1 MPMHMQSVDPCQ
13 RNSLCIISRSKS
25 QDLVDDPS
33 TGYMLSG
40 EVSESASSS
49 SATYYGSCLNMNSD
63 VAERITSLLSSLRL
77 TSLHNN
83 IPQDG
88 EDERLKK
95 IHRQLEWLI
104 SEESD
109 DHRRRRLRNILP
121 AANCVRE
128 QVFALR
134 RYLHDHN
141 TASSANYATYIHG
154 ALTAIMKESFE
165 EEYRKLATV
174 VGVLDAV
181 AELLIF
187 EVDAFDIDCP
197 VENRTIRKLIAST
210 LTNLTFGNTQSK
222 RRLCSHPNL
231 IEYTI
236 RIIDDSHGLAQI
248 YAGLLR
254 NLSWMADAQMS
265 TTLAPSVPALV
276 RASLRAYRTA
286 ESKCLCAT
294 LSALWNLASH
304 SRDNKKALCEEP
316 GFLEMLIELSTNDAQ
331 HTALVEPATGVL
343 KYASMYL
350 AVVGADQYLSTSA
363 IHMMMLRL
371 IDLLNSPSFTVIGNA
386 LGILSQLLAKGNQ
399 LRSHILLN
407 HKAMLLLNH
416 LRNSTRDDI
425 RNPVKTVLNYLNSFD
440 VSEVYVATSPH
451 PSTHGTPPLSYRF
464 DGMSSSY
471 DGTAS
476 VAPSYI
482 DSTRLLKYRS
492 PHSYTASIL
501 AGKMSSTLNSEYF
514 PYSSPSCA
522 SIMQQGFAPRPGDRS
537 HHQEQP
543 ASLPRQFFQKS
554 KISNASSVGDDSM
567 YLKQTQPA
575 ARFSPSHPI
584 HPEQKDMSTST
595 MITSGFAIETSQ
607 GPNLSNGVNGDDDGL
622 KVLNRPDDPSFEV
635 EDSVRCTRCTST
647 QSLSSLFPGERST
660 WNSCNNSAADSNRL
674 SPVSA
679 TEIPDSPT
687 QYSRLTDLTTLSARD
702 FNIITSTEKNETR
715 DKVSTSKEVLLG
727 DPELKVV
734 KSSNGGSGPISKDDR
749 NTKGITEQ
757 GNSLDD
763 DYGSFMGRA
772 DSELLNQS
780 IESAMPKRVEINE
793 EFLADMI
800 EQAQPKPSPLKQ
812 HEICGGRN
820 FSRASTARASSVKIE
835 NDDFLL
841 QSIASVLPQ
850 SSNSTHDMSSIGSP
864 PKKARAMTGDTART
878 SGGPKRVSHAVLS
891 NSHSRLMHS
900 CSVLRTR
907 ELRPNGVNLKTMF
920 GNKITGS
927 NSAAL
932 FDAAL
937 RSSFVESPKTTEKV
951 RDASDASLLV
961 HQGTNEES
969 DTLSED
975 NYSPLMDNDLAV
987 DKSMPQ
993 DIDEESQTEQL
1004 IIDCG
1009 VVSRTVRQT
1018 VVKPV
1023 QKASHAQVSTS
1034 SRFGLAQKNME
1045 KRLSRQE
1052 IFTLPAPLSNCNSRN
1067 SSPCNPILTS
1077 APTSFKSMTKFPVK
1091 TPKHNA
1097 PISKSTQEEVFISN
1111 TVTSRIRNSCVAAAK
1126 SSEDCKDW
1134 SPHHARLWL
1143 GPTGSKQSVLT
1154 RARPIATPCSSSSKI
1169 NVPRP
1174 STCRHRAATSD
1185 TSKIPQNCAS
1195 SIYETIEPQAVLI
1208 QELAKSQSAKILPLS
1223 HKNVNEKVA
1232 AITAMLENDSK
1243 RDTVVTETGNGS
1255 ETQCNDHSTSER
1267 KKTIKQMLVTT
1278 V

>member
-1 MPMHMQSVDPCQ
+1 
-13 RNSLCIISRSKS
+13 
-25 QDLVDDPS
+25 
-33 TGYMLSG
+33 MLSG
-40 EVSESASSS
+40 EVSESASSPS
-49 SATYYGSCLNMNSD
+49 TTYYESCLNMNPD
-63 VAERITSLLSSLRL
+63 IAERITSLLSSLRL
-77 TSLHNN
+77 TSLRNN

-104 SEESD
+104 SEEPD
-109 DHRRRRLRNILP
+109 DHRRRCLRHILP

-134 RYLHDHN
+134 RYLHSVN
-141 TASSANYATYIHG
+141 TAFSTNYITHIHG

-165 EEYRKLATV
+165 EEYRKLATI

-210 LTNLTFGNTQSK
+210 LTNLTFGNAQSK

-236 RIIDDSHGLAQI
+236 GIINDCHGLAQV

-265 TTLAPSVPALV
+265 ATLAPSVPALV

-304 SRDNKKALCEEP
+304 SRDNKKALCEEQ

-350 AVVGADQYLSTSA
+350 AVVGIDQYLSTSS
-363 IHMMMLRL
+363 IHMMMLHL

-386 LGILSQLLAKGNQ
+386 LGILSQLLAKSHQ
-399 LRSHILLN
+399 LRSHIVLN

-440 VSEVYVATSPH
+440 VSGAYVPTLSH
-451 PSTHGTPPLSYRF
+451 PSAHGTPPLNYRF

-471 DGTAS
+471 DGTIP
-476 VAPSYI
+476 VAPSYP

-492 PHSYTASIL
+492 SHSYAASIL
-501 AGKMSSTLNSEYF
+501 AGNMNSTLNAEYF
-514 PYSSPSCA
+514 PYSSPTCTSA
-522 SIMQQGFAPRPGDRS
+522 MQQGFAPRPGDGGRS
-537 HHQEQP
+537 HHQEQF

-554 KISNASSVGDDSM
+554 KVSNASSIGDGDNM
-567 YLKQTQPA
+567 YLKQMPA
-575 ARFSPSHPI
+575 TARFSPSVAALRHPI

-595 MITSGFAIETSQ
+595 TTSGFVIENPQ
-607 GPNLSNGVNGDDDGL
+607 GPNVDNGENGDGDGL
-622 KVLNRPDDPSFEV
+622 KGLNRPDDPSFEV

-647 QSLSSLFPGERST
+647 QSLSSLFLGERSI

-687 QYSRLTDLTTLSARD
+687 QCAPLVDSAILSTQD
-702 FNIITSTEKNETR
+702 FNVTARIEANETR
-715 DKVSTSKEVLLG
+715 GEVSTSKEVLLEVPKSNV
-727 DPELKVV
+727 DSMALTAV
-734 KSSNGGSGPISKDDR
+734 KSSDGESSSISRDNR
-749 NTKGITEQ
+749 NTKGNTEQ
-757 GNSLDD
+757 ENSLED

-780 IESAMPKRVEINE
+780 IESAMPKRVEMNE

-800 EQAQPKPSPLKQ
+800 EQAQPKPLPLKQ
-812 HEICGGRN
+812 YGSNGGRN
-820 FSRASTARASSVKIE
+820 FSRASTTRTSSVKTD
-835 NDDFLL
+835 NDDFLM
-841 QSIASVLPQ
+841 QSISSVLPQ
-850 SSNSTHDMSSIGSP
+850 SSNSTYDVSGVGSP
-864 PKKARAMTGDTART
+864 PKKARATTSDTART
-878 SGGPKRVSHAVLS
+878 SNGPKRVSHAGLS
-891 NSHSRLMHS
+891 NSHSRLTHN
-900 CSVLRTR
+900 CSVLRMKESKSNDMT
-907 ELRPNGVNLKTMF
+907 LKTKF
-920 GNKITGS
+920 GNRITTS

-951 RDASDASLLV
+951 QDASLLI
-961 HQGTNEES
+961 HQDANEES

-975 NYSPLMDNDLAV
+975 NYSSTDNNMVV
-987 DKSMPQ
+987 DKNMPQ
-993 DIDEESQTEQL
+993 DIDEESQSEQL
-1004 IIDCG
+1004 IIDCS
-1009 VVSRTVRQT
+1009 VVSETVKQT
-1018 VVKPV
+1018 VIKPV
-1023 QKASHAQVSTS
+1023 QKESSVHAGTS
-1034 SRFGLAQKNME
+1034 NRFGLAQKSIE
-1045 KRLSRQE
+1045 KGLLQQE
-1052 IFTLPAPLSNCNSRN
+1052 IFTLPAPLSNSSSRN
-1067 SSPCNPILTS
+1067 GSPCNLTI
-1077 APTSFKSMTKFPVK
+1077 TSTPRNSKLMTKSPVK
-1091 TPKHNA
+1091 TLMQNEKNGS
-1097 PISKSTQEEVFISN
+1097 ISKSTQEKSFISN
-1111 TVTSRIRNSCVAAAK
+1111 TVASKTQNSCNVAKK
-1126 SSEDCKDW
+1126 STENCRDRDPNHVS
-1134 SPHHARLWL
+1134 SVPR
-1143 GPTGSKQSVLT
+1143 SKQSVIPK
-1154 RARPIATPCSSSSKI
+1154 ARPISTSYSSSNSKI
-1169 NVPRP
+1169 SIPRV
-1174 STCRHRAATSD
+1174 STCRHQSTTSN
-1185 TSKIPQNCAS
+1185 TFKMSQNCAS
-1195 SIYETIEPQAVLI
+1195 STYEKIKPRIALI
-1208 QELAKSQSAKILPLS
+1208 QELDKNRPAKILPLY
-1223 HKNVNEKVA
+1223 HRNVNEKAATVVVISKNDSKKDTVVA
-1232 AITAMLENDSK
+1232 DTENDS
-1243 RDTVVTETGNGS
+1243 R
-1255 ETQCNDHSTSER
+1255 TQCNNLSAAGK
-1267 KKTIKQMLVTT
+1267 KKTVKQMLVTT

>member
-1 MPMHMQSVDPCQ
+1 
-13 RNSLCIISRSKS
+13 
-25 QDLVDDPS
+25 
-33 TGYMLSG
+33 MLSG

-49 SATYYGSCLNMNSD
+49 STTYYGSCSRMDPD

-83 IPQDG
+83 IPQNG
-88 EDERLKK
+88 EVERLKQ
-95 IHRQLEWLI
+95 IHRQLEWLV
-104 SEESD
+104 SEEPD
-109 DHRRRRLRNILP
+109 DHRRRRLRQILP

-134 RYLHDHN
+134 RYLHSVN
-141 TASSANYATYIHG
+141 TASSTNYATHIHG

-165 EEYRKLATV
+165 EEYRKLANV
-174 VGVLDAV
+174 IGILDAV

-210 LTNLTFGNTQSK
+210 LTNLTFGNAQSK
-222 RRLCSHPNL
+222 RRLCTHPNL

-236 RIIDDSHGLAQI
+236 RIIDDSHGLAQV

-265 TTLAPSVPALV
+265 ATLAPSVPALV
-276 RASLRAYRTA
+276 RASLRAYRTS

-316 GFLEMLIELSTNDAQ
+316 GFLEMLIDLSTNDAQ
-331 HTALVEPATGVL
+331 HAILVEPATGVL

-386 LGILSQLLAKGNQ
+386 LGILSQLLAKGHQ
-399 LRSHILLN
+399 LRSHIALN

-416 LRNSTRDDI
+416 LRNSARDDI

-440 VSEVYVATSPH
+440 SSGVYVPTSPH
-451 PSTHGTPPLSYRF
+451 SSTH
-464 DGMSSSY
+464 GMSSSY
-471 DGTAS
+471 DGTGS
-476 VAPSYI
+476 VAPFYM

-492 PHSYTASIL
+492 SHSYATSVL
-501 AGKMSSTLNSEYF
+501 AGNISNTLNAEYF
-514 PYSSPSCA
+514 PYSSPLCTST
-522 SIMQQGFAPRPGDRS
+522 MRQGFAPRPGARS
-537 HHQEQP
+537 NHQEQF

-554 KISNASSVGDDSM
+554 KTSTASSVGDDNNM
-567 YLKQTQPA
+567 YLKQVQAA
-575 ARFSPSHPI
+575 ARFSSPVTAVRHPI
-584 HPEQKDMSTST
+584 HLERKDMSTST
-595 MITSGFAIETSQ
+595 TTNGFVIESPQ
-607 GPNLSNGVNGDDDGL
+607 GPNSNNSENGDGDGL
-622 KVLNRPDDPSFEV
+622 RVLNKSDDPSFEV

-660 WNSCNNSAADSNRL
+660 WNSCNNSTADSNRL

-687 QYSRLTDLTTLSARD
+687 QCTPLTDLTTLSARHFD
-702 FNIITSTEKNETR
+702 MTATTEENKTR
-715 DKVSTSKEVLLG
+715 GEVSTLKEVLLEV
-727 DPELKVV
+727 PKLNTV
-734 KSSNGGSGPISKDDR
+734 KSNYSGSNCINKGS
-749 NTKGITEQ
+749 TEQ
-757 GNSLDD
+757 EDSLDD

-800 EQAQPKPSPLKQ
+800 EQAQPKPSPLK
-812 HEICGGRN
+812 HHGNNGGRN
-820 FSRASTARASSVKIE
+820 FSRASTARASSVKID

-850 SSNSTHDMSSIGSP
+850 SSRSIHDMSGVSSP

-878 SGGPKRVSHAVLS
+878 SSGPKHGSHAVLS
-891 NSHSRLMHS
+891 NSHSRLTHS
-900 CSVLRTR
+900 CSVLRTKESR
-907 ELRPNGVNLKTMF
+907 SNGTNVKTKF
-920 GNKITGS
+920 GNRITAS
-927 NSAAL
+927 NSTAL

-937 RSSFVESPKTTEKV
+937 RISFVENPKTTEKV
-951 RDASDASLLV
+951 RDASLLI
-961 HQGTNEES
+961 HQEES

-975 NYSPLMDNDLAV
+975 NYSPLTDNNVDV
-987 DKSMPQ
+987 DKNVPQ
-993 DIDEESQTEQL
+993 DIDDESQAEQL
-1004 IIDCG
+1004 IIDCSI
-1009 VVSRTVRQT
+1009 VSETD
-1018 VVKPV
+1018 VKPV
-1023 QKASHAQVSTS
+1023 QKESYVQASTS
-1034 SRFGLAQKNME
+1034 NRSGLAQKNIE

-1052 IFTLPAPLSNCNSRN
+1052 IFILPEPLSNCSSRN
-1067 SSPCNPILTS
+1067 SSPCNPIIASTS
-1077 APTSFKSMTKFPVK
+1077 RNSSKLMTTSPGLISQKFSVKKSR
-1091 TPKHNA
+1091 HNV
-1097 PISKSTQEEVFISN
+1097 PISKSMQVSK
-1111 TVTSRIRNSCVAAAK
+1111 IRNSCNTAVK
-1126 SSEDCKDW
+1126 SSEDYEDGAQRY
-1134 SPHHARLWL
+1134 ARSL
-1143 GPTGSKQSVLT
+1143 PRSKQSVLSK
-1154 RARPIATPCSSSSKI
+1154 ARPVPTSCSPSNSKI
-1169 NVPRP
+1169 NIWR
-1174 STCRHRAATSD
+1174 STTYQDRAATSD
-1185 TSKIPQNCAS
+1185 TPKISQNCAN
-1195 SIYETIEPQAVLI
+1195 SIYEAVKPHAILI
-1208 QELAKSQSAKILPLS
+1208 QELAEDRSAKILPLN
-1223 HKNVNEKVA
+1223 HGNVNKKA
-1232 AITAMLENDSK
+1232 AIVISENDSK
-1243 RDTVVTETGNGS
+1243 RDTIVADAENNGG
-1255 ETQCNDHSTSER
+1255 TQCDSQSACGR